1 MKSEHGGWG
10 EELCLGVVSCL
21 WHSVSMKLI
30 PPPENVAF
38 AGLRAL
44 RTVALC
50 DGEMHDIE
58 SAFLESVQKH
68 ILHTSYELDEL
79 NVITPEELAD
89 VVTEPEFV
97 ERLVR
102 ALVFV
107 ALIDGEASEEEDQLV
122 GAYAK
127 ALKADRAPVRELHRI
142 AHHRLGLLR
151 LDIARRG
158 FIGERGKQHLARKG
172 FRGFVEAMRAIT
184 GRETPS
190 LAEKYRALR
199 EYPDGTLGREYARF
213 IDANEFAFPGEV
225 GGPPEPIVFHDCVHV
240 LAEYGTSAEEEV
252 QVVAFQAGA
261 QSFDPF
267 FSLMFVFAQFHL
279 GIQISPIAGV
289 DTEKIDP
296 DTFLEAFVRGTKC
309 TRDPTSDWDPWEDFE
324 NPLPEVRAAFGV
336 APR

>member
-1 MKSEHGGWG
+1 VN
-10 EELCLGVVSCL
+10 L
-21 WHSVSMKLI
+21 KLSS
-30 PPPENVAF
+30 PPKDIAF

-50 DGEMHDIE
+50 DGELHAIE
-58 SAFLESVQKH
+58 RAFLDSVQKY
-68 ILHTSYELDEL
+68 ILHTSYDLDEL
-79 NVITPEELAD
+79 SMITPEELSE
-89 VVTEPEFV
+89 VVTESEFV
-97 ERLVR
+97 ERLIR

-107 ALIDGEASEEEDQLV
+107 ALIDGEASDVEDELV
-122 GAYAK
+122 SAYAK
-127 ALKADRAPVRELHRI
+127 ALKADRAPVKELHRI

-184 GRETPS
+184 GRETLA

-289 DTEKIDP
+289 DTDKIDP
-296 DTFLEAFVRGTKC
+296 ETFFAAFVRGTKC
-309 TRDPTSDWDPWEDFE
+309 SRDPTRDWDPWDDFE
-324 NPLPEVRAAFGV
+324 KSVEEVRVAFGIE
-336 APR
+336 PRES